1 MLLIRPP
8 GVYPPQGDT
17 RLLASCVRRE
27 RLDASGRVLDLCT
40 GTGAVALEA
49 ARTGARVTA
58 VDLSARAVATA
69 WLNARLHH
77 RRIRLRRGD
86 LLTPVADGRFDL
98 ITANPPYVP
107 VDPATPAAQAAGR
120 GAALAWDAG
129 PDGRLVLDR
138 ICRTAPGLLADGG
151 VLLLVQSSLADVPAT
166 LRLLRAAGLRTSV
179 AARRRQSFGP
189 VMTARAALFE
199 RRGLIRPGE
208 REEELVVVRGVRE
221 R

>member
-17 RLLASCVRRE
+17 ALLAECVRRE
-27 RLDASGRVLDLCT
+27 PLDGRSRVLDLCT
-40 GTGAVALEA
+40 GTGAVALTA

-58 VDLSARAVATA
+58 VDLSWRAVVTA
-69 WLNARLHH
+69 WCNSRLHR

-86 LLTPVADGRFDL
+86 LLAPVTGGRFEL
-98 ITANPPYVP
+98 VTANPPYVP
-107 VDPATPAAQAAGR
+107 VDPQGAGAAPA
-120 GAALAWDAG
+120 AALAWDAG

-138 ICRTAPGLLADGG
+138 ICRAVAPVLAPGGS
-151 VLLLVQSSLADVPAT
+151 VLIVQSALADVSAT
-166 LRLLRAAGLRTSV
+166 LALLREGGLRASV
-179 AARRRQSFGP
+179 VARRRQPFGP

-199 RRGLIRPGE
+199 RLGLIAPGQ
-208 REEELVVVRGVRE
+208 REEALVVVRGVRG